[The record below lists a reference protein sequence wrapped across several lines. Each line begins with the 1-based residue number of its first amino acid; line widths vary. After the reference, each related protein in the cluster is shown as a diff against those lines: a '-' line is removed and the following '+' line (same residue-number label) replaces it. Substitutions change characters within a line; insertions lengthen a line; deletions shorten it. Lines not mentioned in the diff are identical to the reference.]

1 LRRLAARCGTARI
14 AEGPGGRD
22 SLARMNSAAR
32 EPDPETRLGAF
43 LARFD
48 AAHQKLIR
56 TLRTALRRRL
66 PSANELAYDYPDS
79 IVVSYSATQHA
90 IDAVLALSVRAEG
103 VRLYLMNSGK
113 LADPNRLLQGSGNL
127 ARFVAIPSTGVW
139 KSAAV
144 QDLVAGALAAAK
156 VAQPAVGKGI
166 LVIRSDEKV
175 RAARRPT
182 KKTCAQS
189 STARVE
195 RPLNGRRTPAS
206 ATTGMRGV
214 DSGAHR

>member
-1 LRRLAARCGTARI
+1 
-14 AEGPGGRD
+14 
-22 SLARMNSAAR
+22 
-32 EPDPETRLGAF
+32 
-43 LARFD
+43 
-48 AAHQKLIR
+48 
-56 TLRTALRRRL
+56 
-66 PSANELAYDYPDS
+66 
-79 IVVSYSATQHA
+79 
-90 IDAVLALSVRAEG
+90 
-103 VRLYLMNSGK
+103 
-113 LADPNRLLQGSGNL
+113 
-127 ARFVAIPSTGVW
+127 VW

-189 STARVE
+189 STARVD